1 MALYVGHFDF
11 ARPLLWTVP
20 DLLTGAECDE
30 VVALAAASV
39 WQPATVNRQQGRQV
53 DARLRD
59 SDTAV
64 LRGSTWG
71 PRLWERVRPRVPATM
86 SREDERTGQR
96 LEMSPC
102 GVFEP
107 VRVYRYEVGQHFGLH
122 QDQSYFRD
130 DGARS
135 LLTLMVYLNDGFG
148 GGETDFPEQER
159 RVVPRRGEALLFQ
172 HMLLHAGRPVTSG
185 TKLVLRS
192 DVLFSPR

>member
-64 LRGSTWG
+64 L
-71 PRLWERVRPRVPATM
+71 P
-86 SREDERTGQR
+86 QR
-96 LEMSPC
+96 
-102 GVFEP
+102 
-107 VRVYRYEVGQHFGLH
+107 R
-122 QDQSYFRD
+122 
-130 DGARS
+130 RS
-135 LLTLMVYLNDGFG
+135 EHD
-148 GGETDFPEQER
+148 P
-159 RVVPRRGEALLFQ
+159 P
-172 HMLLHAGRPVTSG
+172 LLHDASAAAGADAALDPH
-185 TKLVLRS
+185 
-192 DVLFSPR
+192 